1 MRMFKEVSF
10 REVNETKIDW
20 NTILQGVPVTKENIE
35 KVRQALQPENNKPE
49 EDDLFVDRYPGNY
62 EDLSDEELNRPLGK

>member
-62 EDLSDEELNRPLGK
+62 EDLSDEELNRPPR